1 MILRPLCCTIGKRR
15 KVLHILFALKKR
27 EKYGEHEPFGSW
39 AEERHFRLGVNSI
52 CTKLPGLAMYRNC
65 SWGHHNYKS
74 NLQRHFGKLSV
85 SLNMLEPWLYPSY
98 QQLYPSCKQAVRV
111 SEQPISKYWGRVCG
125 SFPRLL
131 QTIST
136 AAPQVAQKSPVYV
149 SGISEDHGQIQKLEW
164 RSMQSS
170 MQQRQ
175 NMQNNGVYEILVKAI
190 HWKSLRCWRPLHDL
204 GEAEADLHLLP
215 VGTSL
220 LRSRHPVV
228 SVPAVSGHPGLCP
241 SLGHHL
247 VAPFLSCHP
256 CRWHFRWF
264 ASFARSGKPLALAR
278 PELPHFLPFLPPH
291 RKMPLHAHEPCLGVS
306 FSAKVKNS
314 TRSERCEQA
323 LPFKRHQ
330 SQKNH

>member
-1 MILRPLCCTIGKRR
+1 
-15 KVLHILFALKKR
+15 
-27 EKYGEHEPFGSW
+27 
-39 AEERHFRLGVNSI
+39 
-52 CTKLPGLAMYRNC
+52 
-65 SWGHHNYKS
+65 
-74 NLQRHFGKLSV
+74 
-85 SLNMLEPWLYPSY
+85 MLEPWLFFILRTACYKLWEFQSWQPARPGGSQY
-98 QQLYPSCKQAVRV
+98 QNTEVESAVAFQDFSKQSQLQRLKLLRNHLSTSALYLKTMDKSKSLSEEACRVACNEGKTCK
-111 SEQPISKYWGRVCG
+111 
-125 SFPRLL
+125 
-131 QTIST
+131 
-136 AAPQVAQKSPVYV
+136 
-149 SGISEDHGQIQKLEW
+149 
-164 RSMQSS
+164 
-170 MQQRQ
+170 
-175 NMQNNGVYEILVKAI
+175 NNGVYEILVKAI

-228 SVPAVSGHPGLCP
+228 SVPAVSGRPGLCP